1 MTTRKAQID
10 ATMDASGVVVGA
22 DVAKKSLKGL
32 AESAKE
38 SGRDIGGSLD
48 DAGKKTGAA
57 AAKIEADTKR
67 AADSIQRT
75 IAQLEA
81 SGKGKAAY
89 FEQLFSMRGVDTN
102 ALRPLLDQLAEV
114 EARQKK
120 ATIAATGFAGGTD
133 AAAKSAAQLS
143 YQLRQVGP
151 QFTDIVTSLASGQAP
166 LTVLIQQGGQLK
178 DVFGGIGPAARA
190 LGGYLLSL
198 INPYTVAA
206 AAIAAIGYA
215 YNRGAQEEKEFTK
228 AILLS
233 GNAAGVT
240 SNQLAGMASSLKN
253 ITGSQGAAA
262 DALALFVRAG
272 DVGSKNLEKFAASAL
287 LFEKTTGQAVSET
300 VKQFE
305 ALKKAPLEASV
316 KLNEATGYLTESVY
330 RQIKA
335 LEEQGKKAEAAAV
348 AQTALADANDKI
360 SRTMIDNAGAIERA
374 WDAVVK
380 VIKKVGSAI
389 LDIGR
394 PEAATELAKRL
405 EAQIKQIENSG
416 AGGGGN
422 AGAFGAFQGDARQL
436 NALREQLDNVRQIAA
451 AEALGAKAQAEAVER
466 SKLRIKFEEDLARNA
481 EKRKKAD
488 IEIAEVI
495 ALQTRNIIT
504 QEEATTRIGQIRE
517 KYKESAGP
525 KDNSAARDAEA
536 QRRAIAEALG
546 VTADYVE
553 TLGRYQR
560 ARDAGTLSDEAYT
573 KAILDLIKAQS
584 SSKEIAKQ
592 EAEAQKELERVL
604 KNRAAITADAQ
615 ATIAKSVEA
624 EYAALDAI
632 DKSIE
637 AERERV
643 AVIGLTA
650 GQIRVR
656 TLATI
661 DGNIAA
667 KEAELGDLQ
676 LNDLGEVRIRL
687 LGQEIDKLR
696 ERRRLLVAG
705 NDAQGAIEAEK
716 AMKDAAQSAASEW
729 QKASDQISQ
738 SLSDSLFRAAEA
750 GKGFFETLRDSI
762 KGMFNSMI
770 LRPIIQAGFSG
781 AVGAVGGALGLAVP
795 GSAAAS
801 GLNGLGTL
809 GSLFGAGQGIGG
821 AATSF
826 ATSGLGSLLGLSETV
841 GGVGV
846 GLTGAGSGLVSALT
860 AIPVWGWAAMAAV
873 AVAAIFSGD
882 RGGPK
887 GGGSFSSTGERLFT
901 PNTSDADLAKLG
913 GTLTTSIAGALTK
926 FGGNAAGLQFGL
938 GFDTDPQGTANN
950 RISSF
955 LRDSSGRTVLD
966 NIAGRDVGR
975 DDAVLKTE
983 LTTETKRLMLAAL
996 QAADLQNGFSDVFK
1010 RLNAAEAAPEAID
1023 ALLALAEQLK
1033 ALGDAADRLPG
1044 VMSSIADLSATAREE
1059 LIGLAGGLDSLTS
1072 GLQSYYQNFFT
1083 ADEQL
1088 ANAGANLATDFAKI
1102 GLSFDALKADSDG
1115 PRQAFRDLV
1124 EGLGTITDANRD
1136 AFVALIKLNPALDA
1150 WIEATDEAAKAAENA
1165 AKIAADAALAAAA
1178 ASAKAAA
1185 DLAEAQ
1191 RKLQIAA
1198 LETQRTDTTAAMQAL
1213 TNANGDLTRSL
1224 YELENP
1230 IQTTAEKFLALGDT
1244 MQGMLD
1250 RMAQI
1255 LGTGSLSLLD
1265 QLQAAVSARTGIA
1278 NARAGVA
1285 GSIQGLQ
1292 IQGFQNRGDLSGG
1305 IAFLRNLER
1314 AAFAELQ
1321 TTSDPAGVAGKIT
1334 NLITQRYQLEAQLIT
1349 GAGDARRTSLQDEI
1363 ATLEQ
1368 MASIADQ
1375 LKSTILDLKTG
1386 SLSALAPQDQVAAA
1400 SAAYGDTLSRARAGD
1415 VKALQ
1420 ALPGMATQFL
1430 TEQQSFDASGGSYGA
1445 TFTGVLAD
1453 LESVGASLSGVPT
1466 QLSLAQAQLTETGLV
1481 VDNTD
1486 AMAADLQSI
1495 DTALTVR
1502 SEAQEAGIDAL
1513 VVAIRAQITGMDG
1526 EREALRGQWGR
1537 EADRWT
1543 ALGVTLA
1550 GIEESIRT
1558 LSENA
1563 TLAAAA

>member
-10 ATMDASGVVVGA
+10 ATMNATGVVAGA
-22 DVAKKSLKGL
+22 DDAAKSVKGL
-32 AESAKE
+32 ATAVKE
-38 SGRDIGGSLD
+38 SGRDIGDAIEG
-48 DAGKKTGAA
+48 AGKRTRSEAD
-57 AAKIEADTKR
+57 KIAADTKR
-67 AADSIQRT
+67 AADSIQRA
-75 IAQLEA
+75 IAQMEA
-81 SGKGKAAY
+81 AGKGKSAF
-89 FEQLFSMRGVDTN
+89 FEQLYTQRGIDTN

-240 SNQLAGMASSLKN
+240 SNQLAGMAASLKN

-262 DALALFVRAG
+262 DALTLFVRAG
-272 DVGSKNLEKFAASAL
+272 DVGAKNLEKFAASAL

-335 LEEQGKKAEAAAV
+335 LEEQGKKAEAAAL
-348 AQTALADANDKI
+348 AQNALADANDKI
-360 SRTMIDNAGAIERA
+360 SRTLIDNAGSIERA

-380 VIKKVGSAI
+380 VFKRVGSAI

-394 PEAATELAKRL
+394 PEASTEAVKRL

-416 AGGGGN
+416 SGGGK
-422 AGAFGAFQGDARQL
+422 AGAFGAFQGDTKQL

-481 EKRKKAD
+481 EKRKRAD

-504 QEEATTRIGQIRE
+504 QAEATTRIGQIRE

-546 VTADYVE
+546 VSADYVE
-553 TLGRYQR
+553 TLGRLER
-560 ARDAGTLSDEAYT
+560 ARANETLTVEAYT
-573 KAILDLIKAQS
+573 KAILDLIAKQS
-584 SSKEIAKQ
+584 SSKEIAKAQ
-592 EAEAQKELERVL
+592 EEAQKALEKAQKERL
-604 KNRAAITADAQ
+604 ETAKKINAIEAQ
-615 ATIAKSVEA
+615 ALNTGQQTIASLEA
-624 EYAALDAI
+624 EVAQQRRANEEIGLSARALEYLRTARMDDTIAQAESTLVAA
-632 DKSIE
+632 KSNDIG
-637 AERERV
+637 ADRIAQMERE
-643 AVIGLTA
+643 L
-650 GQIRVR
+650 
-656 TLATI
+656 
-661 DGNIAA
+661 
-667 KEAELGDLQ
+667 DL
-676 LNDLGEVRIRL
+676 
-687 LGQEIDKLR
+687 LR
-696 ERRRLLVAG
+696 ERRSLVSAG
-705 NDAQGAIEAEK
+705 NSSRGVLDAEK
-716 AMKDAAQSAASEW
+716 AMKDAAQTTASEW

-781 AVGAVGGALGLAVP
+781 AVGAAGGALGLAVP

-873 AVAAIFSGD
+873 AVAAIFGGD

-887 GGGSFSSTGERLFT
+887 GGGSFSTTGERLFT
-901 PNTSDADLAKLG
+901 PDTSDAQLG
-913 GTLTTSIAGALTK
+913 KIGSTLGLSIAGTLAK
-926 FGGNAAGLQFGL
+926 FGGNASGLQFGL

-955 LRDSSGRTVLD
+955 LRDASGRTVLD
-966 NIAGRDVGR
+966 NISGRDVGR
-975 DDAVLKTE
+975 DDAVLQTE

-996 QAADLQNGFSDVFK
+996 QASDLQNGFSDVFK
-1010 RLNAAEAAPEAID
+1010 RLNAADAAPEAID

-1059 LIGLAGGLDSLTS
+1059 LIGLAGGIDALTS
-1072 GLQSYYQNFFT
+1072 NLQSYYENFFT
-1083 ADEQL
+1083 TEEQL
-1088 ANAGANLATDFAKI
+1088 ANAGNNLAADFAKI
-1102 GLSFDALKADSDG
+1102 GLSFDALTADSDG
-1115 PRQAFRDLV
+1115 PRRAFRDLV
-1124 EGLGTITDANRD
+1124 EGLDITTEAGRQSF
-1136 AFVALIKLNPALDA
+1136 AALIALNPALDA
-1150 WIEATDEAAKAAENA
+1150 WIEGTEAATKAAQ
-1165 AKIAADAALAAAA
+1165 DASDALEALAAAE
-1178 ASAKAAA
+1178 AKAAR
-1185 DLAEAQ
+1185 DAE
-1191 RKLQIAA
+1191 IAA
-1198 LETQRTDTTAAMQAL
+1198 QKRALESSRSALADEMAAL

-1224 YELENP
+1224 FELENP
-1230 IQTTAEKFLALGDT
+1230 IQTTADRFLSLGET

-1250 RMAQI
+1250 RMAEI
-1255 LGTGSLSLLD
+1255 LGTGAVSLLD

-1305 IAFLRNLER
+1305 ISFLRNLER
-1314 AAFAELQ
+1314 AAFAELA

-1375 LKSTILDLKTG
+1375 LKSTILDLQTG
-1386 SLSALAPQDQVAAA
+1386 SLSALAPQDQVAIA

-1420 ALPGMATQFL
+1420 ALPGAATQFL

-1453 LESVGASLSGVPT
+1453 LQSVGASLSGVPT

-1486 AMAADLQSI
+1486 AMAAELQSI

-1550 GIEESIRT
+1550 GIEDSIRT

>member
-1 MTTRKAQID
+1 MTADARKAQIIG
-10 ATMDASGVVVGA
+10 AMDSTGIVAGA
-22 DVAKKSLKGL
+22 EVAKKSLKGL
-32 AESAKE
+32 ADSAKD
-38 SGRDIGGSLD
+38 SGSSIG
-48 DAGKKTGAA
+48 DAIEGASKKTRSEAD
-57 AAKIEADTKR
+57 KIAADTKR
-67 AADSIQRT
+67 AADSIQRA
-75 IAQLEA
+75 IAQMEA
-81 SGKGKAAY
+81 AGKGKSAF
-89 FEQLFSMRGVDTN
+89 FEQLYTQRGIDTN

-198 INPYTVAA
+198 INPYTVVAA
-206 AAIAAIGYA
+206 AAAALGFAYVKGSNESRA
-215 YNRGAQEEKEFTK
+215 YNESLIMT
-228 AILLS
+228 
-233 GNAAGVT
+233 GNTAGVT
-240 SNQLAGMASSLKN
+240 AGQLGDMAKRISAVSGTQSQAAAALAEMASSTR
-253 ITGSQGAAA
+253 IGSQ
-262 DALALFVRAG
+262 
-272 DVGSKNLEKFAASAL
+272 NLESFSRVAVQL
-287 LFEKTTGQAVSET
+287 EKTLGIPLAET
-300 VKQFE
+300 RKAFE
-305 ALKKAPLEASV
+305 ELGKAPVDASR
-316 KLNEATGYLTESVY
+316 KLNEATNYLTGALY
-330 RQIKA
+330 QQIRA
-335 LEEQGKKAEAAAV
+335 LEDQGKATDAAELAQRSYAQAMLSRTRDLEANLGLVEKAWKGIIGAAKSAWDAMLNVGRQVSPGDALKAAEAQLDKLKNAASG
-348 AQTALADANDKI
+348 TGANQFLPGRA
-360 SRTMIDNAGAIERA
+360 SRGNQAAIDNQQGVVDALRETVRLQERSAMLQGERAQLNDAEIKWADLIRKSETDSVKQAREINAIRTQGLAARKSEAEIERA
-374 WDAVVK
+374 
-380 VIKKVGSAI
+380 
-389 LDIGR
+389 
-394 PEAATELAKRL
+394 
-405 EAQIKQIENSG
+405 
-416 AGGGGN
+416 
-422 AGAFGAFQGDARQL
+422 
-436 NALREQLDNVRQIAA
+436 IA
-451 AEALGAKAQAEAVER
+451 
-466 SKLRIKFEEDLARNA
+466 DY
-481 EKRKKAD
+481 
-488 IEIAEVI
+488 
-495 ALQTRNIIT
+495 
-504 QEEATTRIGQIRE
+504 RE
-517 KYKESAGP
+517 KNAKKGGS
-525 KDNSAARDAEA
+525 DNSAARDAEA

-546 VTADYVE
+546 VSADYVE
-553 TLGRYQR
+553 TLGRLER
-560 ARDAGTLSDEAYT
+560 ARNDETLSAEAYT

-676 LNDLGEVRIRL
+676 LNDLGEVRVRL
-687 LGQEIDKLR
+687 LGQEIEKLR

-705 NDAQGAIEAEK
+705 NDAQGALDAEK
-716 AMKDAAQSAASEW
+716 AMKDAAQTTASEW

-781 AVGAVGGALGLAVP
+781 AVGAAGGALGLAVP

-873 AVAAIFSGD
+873 AVAAIFGGD

-887 GGGSFSSTGERLFT
+887 GGGSFSTTGERLFT
-901 PNTSDADLAKLG
+901 PDTSDAQLG
-913 GTLTTSIAGALTK
+913 KIGSTLGLSIAGTLTK
-926 FGGNAAGLQFGL
+926 FGGNAAGLQYGL

-955 LRDSSGRTVLD
+955 LRDASGRTVLD

-975 DDAVLKTE
+975 DDAVLQTE

-996 QAADLQNGFSDVFK
+996 QASDLQNGFSEIFK
-1010 RLNAAEAAPEAID
+1010 RLNPAEAAPEAID

-1059 LIGLAGGLDSLTS
+1059 LIGLAGGIDALT
-1072 GLQSYYQNFFT
+1072 GNLQSYYENFFT
-1083 ADEQL
+1083 TEEQL
-1088 ANAGANLATDFAKI
+1088 ANAGSNLSSDFAKI
-1102 GLSFDALKADSDG
+1102 GKSFEDLTTSADG
-1115 PRQAFRDLV
+1115 PRKAFRALV
-1124 EGLGTITDANRD
+1124 EGLGDITEANS
-1136 AFVALIKLNPALDA
+1136 AEFAALIALNPALDA
-1150 WIEATDEAAKAAENA
+1150 WIKGTEAAAEATKN
-1165 AKIAADAALAAAA
+1165 AADALEALAAAE
-1178 ASAKAAA
+1178 AKAAR
-1185 DLAEAQ
+1185 DAE
-1191 RKLQIAA
+1191 IAA
-1198 LETQRTDTTAAMQAL
+1198 QKRALESSRSALADEMAAL

-1224 YELENP
+1224 FELENP
-1230 IQTTAEKFLALGDT
+1230 IQTTADRFLSLGET

-1250 RMAQI
+1250 RMAEI
-1255 LGTGSLSLLD
+1255 LGTGAVSLLD

-1305 IAFLRNLER
+1305 VAFLRNLER
-1314 AAFAELQ
+1314 AAFAELA

-1375 LKSTILDLKTG
+1375 LKSTILDLQTG
-1386 SLSALAPQDQVAAA
+1386 SLSALAPQDQVAIAA
-1400 SAAYGDTLSRARAGD
+1400 AAYGDTLSRARAGD

-1420 ALPGMATQFL
+1420 DLPGAATQFL

-1453 LESVGASLSGVPT
+1453 LQSVGASLSGVPT

>member
-394 PEAATELAKRL
+394 PEAATEVAKRL
-405 EAQIKQIENSG
+405 EAQIKQIEN
-416 AGGGGN
+416 AGGGKDGK

-466 SKLRIKFEEDLARNA
+466 SKLRIKFEEDLAKNA

-504 QEEATTRIGQIRE
+504 QAEATTRIGQIRE

-546 VTADYVE
+546 VSADYVE
-553 TLGRYQR
+553 TLGRLER
-560 ARDAGTLSDEAYT
+560 ARANETLTVEAYT
-573 KAILDLIKAQS
+573 KAILDLIAKQS
-584 SSKEIAKQ
+584 SSKEIAKAQ
-592 EAEAQKELERVL
+592 EEAQKALEKAQKERL
-604 KNRAAITADAQ
+604 ETAKKINAIEAQ
-615 ATIAKSVEA
+615 ALNTGQQTIASLEA
-624 EYAALDAI
+624 EVAQQRRANEEIGLSARALEYLRTARMDDTIAQAESTLVAA
-632 DKSIE
+632 KSNDIG
-637 AERERV
+637 ADRIAQMERE
-643 AVIGLTA
+643 L
-650 GQIRVR
+650 
-656 TLATI
+656 
-661 DGNIAA
+661 
-667 KEAELGDLQ
+667 DL
-676 LNDLGEVRIRL
+676 
-687 LGQEIDKLR
+687 LR
-696 ERRRLLVAG
+696 ERRSLVSAG
-705 NDAQGAIEAEK
+705 NSSRGVLDAEK

-750 GKGFFETLRDSI
+750 GKGFFQTLRDSI

-781 AVGAVGGALGLAVP
+781 AVGAVGGALGLASP
-795 GSAAAS
+795 ASAAAS

-809 GSLFGAGQGIGG
+809 GSLSSLFGAGQGIGG

-873 AVAAIFSGD
+873 AVAAIFGGD

-887 GGGSFSSTGERLFT
+887 GGGSFSTTGERLFT
-901 PNTSDADLAKLG
+901 PNTADAQLDKLG
-913 GTLTTSIAGALTK
+913 GTLSTSITGALSK

-955 LRDSSGRTVLD
+955 LRDASGRTVLD
-966 NIAGRDVGR
+966 NISGRDVGR
-975 DDAVLKTE
+975 DDVVLQTE

-996 QAADLQNGFSDVFK
+996 QASDLQNGFSEIFK
-1010 RLNAAEAAPEAID
+1010 RLNPAEAAPEAID

-1059 LIGLAGGLDSLTS
+1059 LIGLAGGIDALT
-1072 GLQSYYQNFFT
+1072 GNLQSYYENFFT
-1083 ADEQL
+1083 TEEQL
-1088 ANAGANLATDFAKI
+1088 ANAGNNLATDFAKI
-1102 GLSFDALKADSDG
+1102 GLSFDALTADSDG
-1115 PRQAFRDLV
+1115 PRRAFRDLV
-1124 EGLGTITDANRD
+1124 EGLDITTEAGRQSF
-1136 AFVALIKLNPALDA
+1136 AALIALNPALDA
-1150 WIEATDEAAKAAENA
+1150 WIEGTEAATKAAQ
-1165 AKIAADAALAAAA
+1165 DASDALEALAAAE
-1178 ASAKAAA
+1178 AKAAR
-1185 DLAEAQ
+1185 DAE
-1191 RKLQIAA
+1191 IAA
-1198 LETQRTDTTAAMQAL
+1198 QKRALESSRSALADEMAAL

-1224 YELENP
+1224 FELENP
-1230 IQTTAEKFLALGDT
+1230 IQTTADRFLSLGET

-1250 RMAQI
+1250 RMAEI
-1255 LGTGSLSLLD
+1255 LGTGAVSLLD

-1278 NARAGVA
+1278 NARSGVA

-1305 IAFLRNLER
+1305 ISFLRNLER
-1314 AAFAELQ
+1314 AAFAELA

-1334 NLITQRYQLEAQLIT
+1334 NLITQRYQLEAQLIS
-1349 GAGDARRTSLQDEI
+1349 GAGDARQTSLRDEI

-1375 LKSTILDLKTG
+1375 LKSTILDLQTG
-1386 SLSALAPQDQVAAA
+1386 SLSALAPQDQVAVA

-1420 ALPGMATQFL
+1420 ALPGAATQFL

-1453 LESVGASLSGVPT
+1453 LQSVGASLSGVPT

-1481 VDNTD
+1481 VDNTG
-1486 AMAADLQSI
+1486 AMAVICAAGHGAEARSTRESDAI
-1495 DTALTVR
+1495 TALVT
-1502 SEAQEAGIDAL
+1502 
-1513 VVAIRAQITGMDG
+1513 AIRAQV
-1526 EREALRGQWGR
+1526 R
-1537 EADRWT
+1537 RWT
-1543 ALGVTLA
+1543 KSARDCDRA
-1550 GIEESIRT
+1550 GPRGES
-1558 LSENA
+1558 LVWA
-1563 TLAAAA
+1563 CDHA